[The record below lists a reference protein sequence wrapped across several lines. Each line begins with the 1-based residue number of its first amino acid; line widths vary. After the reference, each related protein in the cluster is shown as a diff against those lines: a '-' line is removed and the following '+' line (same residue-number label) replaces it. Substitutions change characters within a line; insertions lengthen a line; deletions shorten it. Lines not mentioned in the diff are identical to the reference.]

1 MKKYL
6 IYLVPAFL
14 LLVILGHFNLL
25 PRSNLIYG
33 LIAAGITVTLV
44 LNKDKKEFKFSNYL
58 ILLAFL
64 LILAPRIIPYLN
76 NSIPIGYD
84 AGIYKYAI
92 EHPFE
97 EWMQIAVPR
106 GFTFPL
112 AFLNLFLPINFLL
125 TYALIGFELLLGFA
139 LYKTVKEYVNKN
151 TAIIALLLFSV
162 SFAQF
167 RVFTFM
173 YYKNILALSLLLFA
187 FYFLKKQKRI
197 PFILIASWLGSMHQ
211 PTFLLFGLSY
221 AAYTFISYKK
231 DLKKNIINGILIL
244 ALTLLSYAGVLK
256 ETLFPQI
263 KSAVGLEIG
272 AGTFIGILEYQ
283 SLFLIL
289 LPFLFLGVYRSF
301 RNREINILFIWFIFN
316 LFIVSFK
323 LIFFNRYIIHL
334 DLILIILASIGIYLL
349 FQKNRWIGVISL
361 AIILLFSAYI
371 VFSEAAATKPLINK
385 EQLAVMESLK
395 DTDGGVMSTHKND
408 SPWLLGYS
416 GKKTIAPGLWNF
428 NKWSLEEW
436 NVFWYSGN
444 FTKVQPLLEMYEGP
458 IYIVA
463 REFINQE
470 LFNNDCFEKLEN
482 GIVKYG
488 C

>member
-6 IYLVPAFL
+6 LYLIPIFL
-14 LLVILGHFNLL
+14 LTVVFGYLNILPKSNFTYGIIAAAVTVILVFLEETKQ
-25 PRSNLIYG
+25 PG
-33 LIAAGITVTLV
+33 L
-44 LNKDKKEFKFSNYL
+44 NRFL

-97 EWMQIAVPR
+97 EWVQVAVPR

-151 TAIIALLLFSV
+151 TAILALLLFSV

-231 DLKKNIINGILIL
+231 DLKKNIINGIIIL
-244 ALTLLSYAGVLK
+244 ALTLVSYAGVLK

-289 LPFLFLGVYRSF
+289 LPFLFLGVYASI
-301 RNREINILFIWFIFN
+301 RNKRINILFIWFIFN
-316 LFIVSFK
+316 LIFVSFK

-334 DLILIILASIGIYLL
+334 DMIMLILAAIGIYVVI
-349 FQKNRWIGVISL
+349 KKGKAIGMISL
-361 AIILLFSAYI
+361 AMIVLFSSYILIAYALN
-371 VFSEAAATKPLINK
+371 EKPLVSQAKLDEIQTLQNT
-385 EQLAVMESLK
+385 EGM
-395 DTDGGVMSTHKND
+395 VMSTHKHD
-408 SPWLLGYS
+408 SPWLLVYS
-416 GKKTIAPGLWNF
+416 GRPTIAPGLYSYS
-428 NKWSLEEW
+428 KWSLAEW
-436 NVFWYSGN
+436 SIFWNSGN
-444 FTKVQPLLEMYEGP
+444 FTEVKPLLDMYEKP
-458 IYIVA
+458 IYIYAHPVTN
-463 REFINQE
+463 REK
-470 LFNNDCFEKLEN
+470 FNNDCFRHPTQN
-482 GIVKYG
+482 IYTYI

>member
-6 IYLVPAFL
+6 LYLIPIFL
-14 LLVILGHFNLL
+14 LTIVFGYLNILPKSNFTYGIIAAAVTVILVFLEETKQ
-25 PRSNLIYG
+25 PG
-33 LIAAGITVTLV
+33 L
-44 LNKDKKEFKFSNYL
+44 NRFL

-97 EWMQIAVPR
+97 EWMQVAVPR

-112 AFLNLFLPINFLL
+112 AFLNLFLPINFIL
-125 TYALIGFELLLGFA
+125 TYLLIGFELLLGFA

-197 PFILIASWLGSMHQ
+197 PFILITSWLGSMHQ

-231 DLKKNIINGILIL
+231 DLKKNVINGILIL

-272 AGTFIGILEYQ
+272 AGTFIGILQYQ

-289 LPFLFLGVYRSF
+289 LPFLFLGVYHSF
-301 RNREINILFIWFIFN
+301 RNREINILFLWFIFN
-316 LFIVSFK
+316 LIIVSFQ

-334 DLILIILASIGIYLL
+334 DLILIILASIGLYLL
-349 FQKNRWIGVISL
+349 FQKDKWVGTVSL

-371 VFSEAAATKPLINK
+371 VFSEAMVTEPLISK
-385 EQLAVMESLK
+385 ERLQMMESLQNVN
-395 DTDGGVMSTHKND
+395 GSVMSTHKND

-416 GKKTIAPGLWNF
+416 GKKAIAPGLWEF

-436 NVFWYSGN
+436 NIFWYSGN
-444 FTKVQPLLEMYEGP
+444 FTQVKPLLDRYEKP
-458 IYIVA
+458 IYIVT
-463 REFINQE
+463 RNFINQKVFQNPCFQQ
-470 LFNNDCFEKLEN
+470 LGKIYRYDC
-482 GIVKYG
+482 
-488 C
+488 